1 MLGFYR
7 AWEEDPMSSVDFTF
21 SKGQESGIPLNG
33 ISELSSIRKTHQYYR
48 PAERPFTAAEASKV
62 TILVGGL
69 TRKHEEFIRAVFQG
83 SGYSCELLPV
93 PDQASFL
100 LGKEFGN
107 NGQCSPAY
115 FTSGA
120 LIQYLRNLEA
130 EGMSRSDIV
139 DRYLY
144 FTAGSCGPCR
154 FGMYAAEYR
163 LALQNAGFDGF
174 RVLRFQQ
181 DDGIRQKTSAPGLKY
196 TIDFGLGMLNVL
208 FLGDVLNDLTHNIRP
223 YEVNPGE
230 TDRVMDL
237 CVRDLCDHLRT
248 YKSPDLVSVTPRW
261 VSSQLAKRN
270 FLRGLLSFL
279 YKMDRHLRGEE
290 FLSVLEGCRKRIDG
304 IAIDRTRLKPV
315 VKIIGEF
322 WAQTT
327 EGGGNYRMFEF
338 LEKEGAQVQPEA
350 IGTWIAYLLAHAR
363 LQMYPRR
370 GMDSQC
376 REPGRWDLSQ
386 RWRNELSF
394 QKKRGMLI
402 LGEQLYSGLYNYVI
416 KRLGGTAHKLVSQKK
431 LVELADPFYQPLA
444 RGGEGYLEVGKNIYY
459 STNKLCHM
467 VLSLKPFGCLPSS
480 QSDGVQSAVVSKHKD
495 MIFLPIETSGEGE
508 VNAHSRVQMAL
519 GEAKAKAKAEFQDA
533 LASTGKKLE
542 EIRGFVAQHTEL
554 SRPLYRVPHRSG
566 IAGVAAN
573 FVLHVNDLM
582 CGRKVL
588 ES

>member
-1 MLGFYR
+1 M
-7 AWEEDPMSSVDFTF
+7 
-21 SKGQESGIPLNG
+21 ESA
-33 ISELSSIRKTHQYYR
+33 LSGTKKKQHYHR
-48 PAERPFTAAEASKV
+48 PYERPFTAEERDTV

-83 SGYSCELLPV
+83 SGYKCELLPV
-93 PDQASFL
+93 PDQTAFH

-115 FTSGA
+115 FTSGS

-130 EGMSRSDIV
+130 DGMSKPEII

-181 DDGIRQKTSAPGLKY
+181 DDGIRQRTTAPGLKY
-196 TIDFGLGMLNVL
+196 TIDFGLGMLKVL
-208 FLGDVLNDLTHNIRP
+208 FLGDILNDLTLNIRA

-230 TDRVMDL
+230 TNRIIDL
-237 CVRDLCDHLRT
+237 CMQDLCDHLRT
-248 YKSPDLVSVTPRW
+248 YKSPDLPGWMASRLT
-261 VSSQLAKRN
+261 KRN

-279 YKMDRHLRGEE
+279 YKMDQHLRGKE
-290 FLSVLEGCRKRIDG
+290 FKDVLERCRQRMDG
-304 IAIDRTRLKPV
+304 IQIDRLRLRPV

-327 EGGGNYRMFEF
+327 EGGGNYRMFDF
-338 LEKEGAQVQPEA
+338 LEQEGAQVQPEA
-350 IGTWIAYLLAHAR
+350 IGTWIAYLLAHAKM
-363 LQMYPRR
+363 QMYPRR

-376 REPGRWDLSQ
+376 REAANISQ
-386 RWRNELSF
+386 RFRNELAF
-394 QKKRGMLI
+394 QKKRALLT
-402 LGEQLYSGLYNYVI
+402 LGERMYAGLYHYVI
-416 KRLGGTAHKLVSQKK
+416 RLLGNTAHKLVSQKK
-431 LVELADPFYQPLA
+431 LAHLADPFYQPLA

-459 STNKLCHM
+459 NSQKLCHM

-480 QSDGVQSAVVSKHKD
+480 QSDGVQSAVTSKFKD
-495 MIFLPIETSGEGE
+495 MIYLPIETSGEGE

-519 GEAKAKAKAEFQDA
+519 GEAKAKAKSEFQEV
-533 LASTGKKLE
+533 LASTGKQLS
-542 EIRGFVAQHTEL
+542 EIRAFAAQHPEL
-554 SRPLYRVPHRSG
+554 SRPFYIVPHRPG

-573 FVLHVNDLM
+573 FILHVSDM
-582 CGRKVL
+582 MAGRGVPAHA
-588 ES
+588 SHQN

>member
-1 MLGFYR
+1 MNQEESMER
-7 AWEEDPMSSVDFTF
+7 AF
-21 SKGQESGIPLNG
+21 SGI
-33 ISELSSIRKTHQYYR
+33 ERRTQYRR
-48 PAERPFTAAEASKV
+48 PGERPFTAEERENV

-83 SGYSCELLPV
+83 SGYRCELLPV
-93 PDQASFL
+93 PDQTAFH

-120 LIQYLRNLEA
+120 LIQYLRELEA
-130 EGMSRSDIV
+130 EGLSRQEIV
-139 DRYLY
+139 DNYLY

-174 RVLRFQQ
+174 RILRFQQ
-181 DDGIRQKTSAPGLKY
+181 DEGIRQKTEAPGLKY
-196 TIDFGLGMLNVL
+196 TIDFGLGMLKVL
-208 FLGDVLNDLTHNIRP
+208 FLGDVLNDLTCGIRA

-237 CVRDLCDHLRT
+237 CVQDLCDHLRE
-248 YKSPDLVSVTPRW
+248 YKAPELSAVTPGW
-261 VSSQLAKRN
+261 VTALLAERN

-279 YKMDRHLRGEE
+279 YKMRLHLRGKE
-290 FLSVLEGCRKRIDG
+290 FQEVLERCRKRIDG
-304 IAIDRTRLKPV
+304 IAVDRLKLKPS

-327 EGGGNYRMFEF
+327 ESGGNYRMFDF
-338 LEKEGAQVQPEA
+338 LEREGAQVQPEA

-363 LQMYPRR
+363 MQAYPRR

-376 REPGRWDLSQ
+376 REPARWDVRQ
-386 RWRNELSF
+386 RWRNELGF
-394 QKKRGMLI
+394 QKKRALLI
-402 LGEQLYSGLYNYVI
+402 LGERLYTGLYHQVI
-416 KRLGGTAHKLVSQKK
+416 KSMGETAHNLVPQDKLAQ
-431 LVELADPFYQPLA
+431 LANPFYKPLA

-459 STNKLCHM
+459 HTNKLCHM

-480 QSDGVQSAVVSKHKD
+480 QSDGIQSAVISKFKD
-495 MIFLPIETSGEGE
+495 MIYLPIETSGEGE
-508 VNAHSRVQMAL
+508 INALSRVQMAL
-519 GEAKAKAKAEFQDA
+519 GEAKAKAKSEFQEA
-533 LASTGKKLE
+533 LASTGRSLGD
-542 EIRGFVAQHTEL
+542 IRAFAARNSDL
-554 SRPLYRVPHRSG
+554 SRPLYRVPHRPG
-566 IAGVAAN
+566 VAGVAAN

-582 CGRKVL
+582 AGRRVF

>member
-1 MLGFYR
+1 M
-7 AWEEDPMSSVDFTF
+7 EP
-21 SKGQESGIPLNG
+21 
-33 ISELSSIRKTHQYYR
+33 ELSSIKKTRQYKR
-48 PAERPFTAAEASKV
+48 PLERPFAAEEHDKV

-83 SGYSCELLPV
+83 SGYRCELLPM
-93 PDQASFL
+93 PDQEAFL

-115 FTSGA
+115 FTSGS

-130 EGMSRSDIV
+130 EGMSRKDII
-139 DRYLY
+139 DNYLY

-181 DDGIRQKTSAPGLKY
+181 DDGIRQKTEAPGLKY
-196 TIDFGLGMLNVL
+196 TIDFGLGMLKVL

-230 TDRVMDL
+230 TNRVMDL
-237 CVRDLCDHLRT
+237 CVRDLCDHLRE
-248 YKSPDLVSVTPRW
+248 YKAPHLADRVPRW
-261 VSSQLAKRN
+261 FAAFLEKRN
-270 FLRGLLSFL
+270 FLRGLLSFI
-279 YKMDRHLRGEE
+279 YKMRLHLRGKEIQD
-290 FLSVLEGCRKRIDG
+290 VLERCRQRIDS
-304 IAIDRTRLKPV
+304 IAVDRTRLKPI

-327 EGGGNYRMFEF
+327 ESGGNYKMFDY
-338 LEKEGAQVQPEA
+338 LEREGAQVHPEA

-363 LQMYPRR
+363 MQLYPRR
-370 GMDSQC
+370 GMNSKC
-376 REPGRWDLSQ
+376 MEPARWDLRQ
-386 RWRNELSF
+386 RMRNEIDF
-394 QKKRGMLI
+394 QKRRAL
-402 LGEQLYSGLYNYVI
+402 LAFGEYLYSRLYNQVI
-416 KRLGGTAHKLVSQKK
+416 KSLGQTAHALVPQKK
-431 LVELADPFYQPLA
+431 LAQLANPFYHPLA

-459 STNKLCHM
+459 HNNKLCHM

-480 QSDGVQSAVVSKHKD
+480 QSDGVQSAVISRHKD
-495 MIFLPIETSGEGE
+495 MTYLPIETSGEGE
-508 VNAHSRVQMAL
+508 ANAHSRVQMAL
-519 GEAKAKAKAEFQDA
+519 GEAKTKAKMEFQQA
-533 LASTGKKLE
+533 LACTGKCIDD
-542 EIRGFVAQHTEL
+542 IRAFAANHSEL
-554 SRPLYRVPHRSG
+554 SRPLYRVPHRPG

-582 CGRKVL
+582 TGR
-588 ES
+588 SA